1 MQQGSSYSFSETVTI
16 TTDRH
21 GNQIVR
27 RYPGIVKNK
36 PSGHRSTR
44 RRDNYVAW
52 RILRRGIFRVFPW

>member
-27 RYPGIVKNK
+27 RYPGIVKKK
-36 PSGHRSTR
+36 PPGRRYTR
-44 RRDNYVAW
+44 RNDNYVLVKSPQTVS
-52 RILRRGIFRVFPW
+52 I